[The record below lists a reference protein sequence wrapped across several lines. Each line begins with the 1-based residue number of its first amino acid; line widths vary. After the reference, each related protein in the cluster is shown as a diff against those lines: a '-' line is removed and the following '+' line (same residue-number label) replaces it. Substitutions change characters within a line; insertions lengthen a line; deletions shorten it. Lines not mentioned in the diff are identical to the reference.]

1 MPYRIHPLVT
11 NEFYHIFNR
20 GIDKRPTFTDAYECH
35 RAMQILDYYRHVS
48 PPLKLSRF
56 LKLSLLERDDIMR
69 SLVKYSQKL
78 VSIIS
83 FCLMPNHFHFLLR
96 QNIDN
101 GISKFIGL
109 FENSFTRYFNTR
121 HERVGPLFLDQF
133 KSVRMETDEQLM
145 HVSRYIH
152 LNPYT
157 SYVVKDVDSLIK
169 YPYSSLPEYIG
180 LNSGPSDA
188 KVILSFFKNKE
199 QYKQFVIDQKDY
211 QRTLDKIKHLTFEE

>member
-1 MPYRIHPLVT
+1 
-11 NEFYHIFNR
+11 
-20 GIDKRPTFTDAYECH
+20 
-35 RAMQILDYYRHVS
+35 MQILDYYRHVS

-133 KSVRMETDEQLM
+133 KSIRMETDEQLM

-169 YPYSSLPEYIG
+169 YPYSSLPEFLG

-188 KVILSFFKNKE
+188 TVILSFFKIKV
-199 QYKQFVIDQKDY
+199 QY
-211 QRTLDKIKHLTFEE
+211 